1 MKFFNKSKY
10 ESQYEKM
17 TQEPVG
23 ELIVKLGIPTTL
35 SMLVTNIY
43 NMVDTMFVGQLG
55 TSASGAIGIVF
66 GFMAVLQAF
75 GFMYGHGAG
84 SIISRKLGSRDSET
98 ATKIAST
105 SFFMAL
111 LTGTFISVLGMIY
124 LEPLMYLLGSTD
136 TILPYAKTY
145 VWFIIIAAPFM
156 VSTFVLNN
164 ILRYEGKAVLAMVGL
179 LTGAVLNMFLDPL
192 LMFGFDMGIAGAGLA
207 TGFSQ
212 FVSFCILLYM
222 FLSGKTQSKLS
233 IKRIT
238 RNISDV
244 GQIITTGLPSLLRQ
258 GLSSVS
264 TMALNNEAK
273 IYGDAAVAAMS
284 IVNRISMFIFS
295 VGLGIGQGFQ
305 PVCGFNYGAKKYSR
319 VKKAFWF
326 TWGMG
331 EVFMG
336 IVAIAGIVFANQ
348 AIGIFRN
355 DYEVIKFG
363 TPALYY
369 QCAALVFQ
377 PMTVLAN
384 MTLQSTGHSLSASF
398 LSMLRS
404 GIFFIPVL
412 YIMTSAFGAFGV
424 QTAQPIAD
432 VMSVIVSMPFI
443 FNFLKKLPS
452 DGKE

>member
-1 MKFFNKSKY
+1 
-10 ESQYEKM
+10 
-17 TQEPVG
+17 
-23 ELIVKLGIPTTL
+23 
-35 SMLVTNIY
+35 
-43 NMVDTMFVGQLG
+43 
-55 TSASGAIGIVF
+55 
-66 GFMAVLQAF
+66 
-75 GFMYGHGAG
+75 
-84 SIISRKLGSRDSET
+84 
-98 ATKIAST
+98 
-105 SFFMAL
+105 MAL

-212 FVSFCILLYM
+212 IVSFCILLYM

>member
-179 LTGAVLNMFLDPL
+179 LTGAVLNIFLIHCL
-192 LMFGFDMGIAGAGLA
+192 
-207 TGFSQ
+207 
-212 FVSFCILLYM
+212 C
-222 FLSGKTQSKLS
+222 
-233 IKRIT
+233 
-238 RNISDV
+238 
-244 GQIITTGLPSLLRQ
+244 
-258 GLSSVS
+258 
-264 TMALNNEAK
+264 
-273 IYGDAAVAAMS
+273 
-284 IVNRISMFIFS
+284 
-295 VGLGIGQGFQ
+295 
-305 PVCGFNYGAKKYSR
+305 
-319 VKKAFWF
+319 
-326 TWGMG
+326 
-331 EVFMG
+331 
-336 IVAIAGIVFANQ
+336 
-348 AIGIFRN
+348 
-355 DYEVIKFG
+355 
-363 TPALYY
+363 
-369 QCAALVFQ
+369 LV
-377 PMTVLAN
+377 L
-384 MTLQSTGHSLSASF
+384 
-398 LSMLRS
+398 
-404 GIFFIPVL
+404 IW
-412 YIMTSAFGAFGV
+412 
-424 QTAQPIAD
+424 
-432 VMSVIVSMPFI
+432 
-443 FNFLKKLPS
+443 
-452 DGKE
+452 E

>member
-75 GFMYGHGAG
+75 GFMYGQGAG

-111 LTGTFISVLGMIY
+111 LTGTLIAVLGLIY

-145 VWFIIIAAPFM
+145 VLFIIIAAPFM

-164 ILRYEGKAVLAMVGL
+164 ILRYEGKAALAMVGL

-192 LMFGFDMGIAGAGLA
+192 LMFVFDMGIAGAGLS

-244 GQIITTGLPSLLRQ
+244 VQIITTGLPSLLRQ

-295 VGLGIGQGFQ
+295 AGLGIGQGFQ
-305 PVCGFNYGAKKYSR
+305 PVCGFNYGAKN
-319 VKKAFWF
+319 
-326 TWGMG
+326 
-331 EVFMG
+331 
-336 IVAIAGIVFANQ
+336 IAGL
-348 AIGIFRN
+348 R
-355 DYEVIKFG
+355 KHFG
-363 TPALYY
+363 LH
-369 QCAALVFQ
+369 
-377 PMTVLAN
+377 
-384 MTLQSTGHSLSASF
+384 GASEKC
-398 LSMLRS
+398 LWVYL
-404 GIFFIPVL
+404 L
-412 YIMTSAFGAFGV
+412 
-424 QTAQPIAD
+424 
-432 VMSVIVSMPFI
+432 
-443 FNFLKKLPS
+443 
-452 DGKE
+452 